1 MLLYSI
7 IPIYPII
14 LISRMPGL
22 KRKRNNSVKKSVR
35 ISNVVKTLR
44 LNNSNSAEEARKSG
58 NVNRTNRN
66 ELPRFYR
73 DPVERNIKIKRIR
86 NHTESIRK
94 IVGLLSP
101 SKTKRH
107 RNKSHK

>member
-1 MLLYSI
+1 
-7 IPIYPII
+7 
-14 LISRMPGL
+14 MPGL

-44 LNNSNSAEEARKSG
+44 LNNSNSAKEARKSG

-66 ELPRFYR
+66 ELPLYYINRI
-73 DPVERNIKIKRIR
+73 EHNNKTKRIR

-94 IVGLLSP
+94 IVGILSP

>member
-1 MLLYSI
+1 
-7 IPIYPII
+7 
-14 LISRMPGL
+14 MPGL

-44 LNNSNSAEEARKSG
+44 LNNSNSAKEARKSG

-66 ELPRFYR
+66 ELPTFYTNR
-73 DPVERNIKIKRIR
+73 IEHNNKRKRIR

-94 IVGLLSP
+94 IVGVLSK
-101 SKTKRH
+101 SK
-107 RNKSHK
+107 